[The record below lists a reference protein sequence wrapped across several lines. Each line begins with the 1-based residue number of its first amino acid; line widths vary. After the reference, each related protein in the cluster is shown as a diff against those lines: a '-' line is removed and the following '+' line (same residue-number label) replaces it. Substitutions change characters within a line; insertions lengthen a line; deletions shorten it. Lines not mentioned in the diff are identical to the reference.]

1 MKERLK
7 KIAKWIL
14 YPLFYLFCL
23 VLFGYLTFPFD
34 RLKDRLI
41 AEFDH
46 TQRKKSASAA
56 QKLEID
62 HLTSYWFSGVEAKGV
77 RLIFPPDDPS
87 AAGAGR
93 GFAALSAA
101 AAQASNEPPKPTVI
115 AVDSAHGRV
124 RILPLLIGRIKIDFV
139 ANAFGGEVEGTIPV
153 GASSG
158 PVEVAFN
165 NLDIGLVEPLTDLI
179 GLPVKGILAGKLE
192 LEASEGKF
200 SKANGSL
207 DISVTGASLGD
218 GKTKFKGQVALP
230 EARLGDI
237 TIAGTATEGALKI
250 TALSAS
256 GPDVELSGD
265 GKLNVREPW
274 NETTADLGLRFKFS
288 DAYRDKNDETRSLL
302 GAPNSNMPALIEI
315 AEPKIKR
322 AKRPDGFYGFHITG
336 ALKRLKFEPSTGDS
350 GGARPV
356 RGKGAEA
363 SPFALPNKR
372 PSIPTPAAPARDDSA
387 APAPAAPAPAEEKPQ
402 ADTPQPA
409 PGGEGDAPAPA
420 DGPADR

>member
-23 VLFGYLTFPFD
+23 LVFGYLTFPYD

-62 HLTSYWFSGVEAKGV
+62 HLTSYWFSGVEATGV
-77 RLIFPPDDPS
+77 RLILPPEEAS
-87 AAGAGR
+87 ASSGTAR
-93 GFAALSAA
+93 GLEAFGKSAS
-101 AAQASNEPPKPTVI
+101 ASNEPPKPTVI
-115 AVDSAHGRV
+115 ALDSAHARV
-124 RILPLLIGRIKIDFV
+124 RILPLLIGRVKIDFT
-139 ANAFGGEVEGTIPV
+139 ANAFGGEVEGTVPV

-165 NLDIGLVEPLTDLI
+165 NLDIGLVEPLANLI
-179 GLPVKGILAGKLE
+179 GLPVKGTLSGKLE
-192 LEASEGKF
+192 LSAGEGKF

-207 DISVTGASLGD
+207 DVSISSASLGD

-230 EARLGDI
+230 EAKLGDI
-237 TIAGTATEGALKI
+237 SLTAEATAGVLKV
-250 TALSAS
+250 TKLSAT
-256 GPDVELSGD
+256 GPDVELMGD

-274 NETTADLGLRFKFS
+274 NDSTADLYLRFKFS
-288 DAYRDKNDETRSLL
+288 DAYRDKNDDTRSLL
-302 GAPNSNMPALIEI
+302 GAPNSTMPALIEI
-315 AEPKIKR
+315 AEPKVKR

-336 ALKRLKFEPSTGDS
+336 ALKKLKFEPSSSDA
-350 GGARPV
+350 GGAKPA

-363 SPFALPNKR
+363 SPFAMPNKR
-372 PSIPTPAAPARDDSA
+372 PSVASPAPARDDSA
-387 APAPAAPAPAEEKPQ
+387 APQPEADKPKEEKPQ
-402 ADTPQPA
+402 EERPQA
-409 PGGEGDAPAPA
+409 PKPEGDAPAE
-420 DGPADR
+420 GADRPVDR